1 MMRSISATPSR
12 WSLLMWALVAI
23 GCGSEPS
30 LAPRSTGLTFSD
42 PALDTAIRF
51 AIQKPTGA
59 ITPGDIA
66 GLQWLS
72 VPRRGVVDLSGMQN
86 LTSLRS
92 LDPSGNR
99 ITSVLQLAGLRNL
112 EIIYLNNNQVS
123 DVTPLASLTAL
134 SYLDLSGNE
143 IEDVG
148 PLGELANLELL
159 YIGGNKIQDI
169 RPLSRVTSLQV
180 LRLSSN
186 RITSI
191 ASIGSLI
198 SLNTLYLS
206 NNEISDISSLEDL
219 PLLFYLSLFG
229 NPVVDLGPLIHN
241 PGIGTFD
248 TIVLTENPLSEEAL
262 SVQVP
267 SLKRVG

>member
-72 VPRRGVVDLSGMQN
+72 VPRRGVVDLSGLQN

-92 LDPSGNR
+92 LDPSGC
-99 ITSVLQLAGLRNL
+99 SGG
-112 EIIYLNNNQVS
+112 VS
-123 DVTPLASLTAL
+123 ACPSFFARGTPSPGSLT
-134 SYLDLSGNE
+134 SHC
-143 IEDVG
+143 
-148 PLGELANLELL
+148 P
-159 YIGGNKIQDI
+159 
-169 RPLSRVTSLQV
+169 
-180 LRLSSN
+180 
-186 RITSI
+186 
-191 ASIGSLI
+191 
-198 SLNTLYLS
+198 
-206 NNEISDISSLEDL
+206 
-219 PLLFYLSLFG
+219 
-229 NPVVDLGPLIHN
+229 
-241 PGIGTFD
+241 
-248 TIVLTENPLSEEAL
+248 
-262 SVQVP
+262 
-267 SLKRVG
+267 